1 MREPALNPPLYSLFL
16 LFQPP
21 FPTIYPFSPTP
32 TPVQSAKW
40 ARKNP
45 PHGRVWSDRIR
56 YERVCLTGRSFSDPS
71 GLEVDLQSLSVSV
84 ELALYP
90 SVLPK

>member
-32 TPVQSAKW
+32 TAVQAP
-40 ARKNP
+40 KNGQEKTRLMGGFAP
-45 PHGRVWSDRIR
+45 FGFGMGVWPLL
-56 YERVCLTGRSFSDPS
+56 V
-71 GLEVDLQSLSVSV
+71 EVSLI
-84 ELALYP
+84 P
-90 SVLPK
+90 TVLKSISKTFL

>member
-32 TPVQSAKW
+32 TPVQAP
-40 ARKNP
+40 KNGQEKTRLMGGFGP
-45 PHGRVWSDRIR
+45 IGF
-56 YERVCLTGRSFSDPS
+56 GM
-71 GLEVDLQSLSVSV
+71 GG
-84 ELALYP
+84 
-90 SVLPK
+90 SVLLVEVSLIPTVLKSISKAFL